1 MNKKL
6 YLFPDSNIF
15 LQCKDLTQVNFSEIT
30 ACDEVC
36 IIITRP
42 IQQEID
48 RQKGQGNSRLSK
60 KARKAASLFNQ
71 VVDSTDMTLV
81 IRERSP
87 RVFLTMD
94 LSLKPCE
101 QLSEQLDYQE
111 ADDRF
116 VGIAA
121 GYCADDPDSEVAIIT
136 NDSGPRFSAI
146 KHNIICYKVPSSWLL
161 PAEPDEKDKQI
172 KLLEAKLKQFT
183 QSMPDFSIKVADDEQ
198 LNIVLPYYTA
208 LSEYEVDNLL
218 CQLTDAFPLVTNFD
232 NEQTTPQSLEKII
245 KSFSQQEY
253 FPVSADDISLYKE
266 KHYPLWKKQ
275 CEEILKNCHTHINP
289 KAIKYPLSFLLQNT
303 GYTIAERAVVTFTA
317 KGDFRLC
324 GFNWEIMEELTESKR
339 IDLPSA
345 PTAPKGKWR
354 SVCGVTERM
363 PYAGGA
369 LETPLSSI
377 ISKEIGPLLS
387 LTPTERDKNDFYYK
401 EKRNEPVQVVSLE
414 CEEWR
419 HQVKEEIFP
428 LFVYTANKPKKVNG
442 AIEVRVDAN
451 NLTNPVIKTF
461 KLKITIEEH
470 SAFSTITEMVQTYIQ
485 EQKKRQKSSIS
496 A

>member
-136 NDSGPRFSAI
+136 NDSGPRFS
-146 KHNIICYKVPSSWLL
+146 
-161 PAEPDEKDKQI
+161 
-172 KLLEAKLKQFT
+172 
-183 QSMPDFSIKVADDEQ
+183 
-198 LNIVLPYYTA
+198 
-208 LSEYEVDNLL
+208 
-218 CQLTDAFPLVTNFD
+218 
-232 NEQTTPQSLEKII
+232 
-245 KSFSQQEY
+245 
-253 FPVSADDISLYKE
+253 
-266 KHYPLWKKQ
+266 
-275 CEEILKNCHTHINP
+275 
-289 KAIKYPLSFLLQNT
+289 
-303 GYTIAERAVVTFTA
+303 
-317 KGDFRLC
+317 
-324 GFNWEIMEELTESKR
+324 
-339 IDLPSA
+339 
-345 PTAPKGKWR
+345 
-354 SVCGVTERM
+354 
-363 PYAGGA
+363 
-369 LETPLSSI
+369 
-377 ISKEIGPLLS
+377 
-387 LTPTERDKNDFYYK
+387 
-401 EKRNEPVQVVSLE
+401 
-414 CEEWR
+414 
-419 HQVKEEIFP
+419 
-428 LFVYTANKPKKVNG
+428 
-442 AIEVRVDAN
+442 
-451 NLTNPVIKTF
+451 
-461 KLKITIEEH
+461 
-470 SAFSTITEMVQTYIQ
+470 
-485 EQKKRQKSSIS
+485 
-496 A
+496 